1 MGEYVKRLDS
11 LYPEWRVTGAAET
24 IADLKESSTFG
35 FKISVMAESEE
46 DKKENQLK
54 DSDKTLF
61 DWCKEG
67 NLDKLKSALKKLKN
81 VDEKK
86 NALNKLD
93 EGGMSLLMWACDRG
107 RLDILEFLLENGAD
121 VNAQDE
127 DGQTC
132 LHYAVS
138 CDYVDLVKA
147 LVAQT
152 HQKIDFGLKDSS
164 EQTAI
169 EITTNQEIKDAL
181 KSFY

>member
-1 MGEYVKRLDS
+1 M
-11 LYPEWRVTGAAET
+11 
-24 IADLKESSTFG
+24 
-35 FKISVMAESEE
+35 
-46 DKKENQLK
+46 
-54 DSDKTLF
+54 
-61 DWCKEG
+61 
-67 NLDKLKSALKKLKN
+67 
-81 VDEKK
+81 
-86 NALNKLD
+86 NKLD

-181 KSFY
+181 ISFY